1 MDKLLEV
8 RAYILKFYARYSR
21 YIDAALKFVLAIMTF
36 LFVNNHVGYLE
47 SLANPLIA
55 IGLSVICIF
64 LPQSMTALFGA
75 LMVVIQ
81 FFALAPGAAIVAWLV
96 MLVMFSFYFRFAPG
110 KSAVLLLT
118 PIAFAMRVPVLVPIV
133 FGLVS
138 GPACAIP
145 IAFGVIVYYMVTYV
159 KSYATVIETVAE
171 AGIMEEITAFIQQ
184 LFSNKEMWM
193 IIVSFTICLL
203 FVYNI
208 RCLVIDYAREIAVVA
223 GVLVHLIMMTFG
235 YVMMDINVSYLE
247 LIISSIIAVII
258 AIALKVF
265 VISVD
270 YSRSEHLQFEDDEY
284 YYYVK
289 AVPKVTV
296 AVPEKTVKKINVR
309 QETEMIDTEEVKQSL
324 DRTQKKPVQEETINE
339 IDIDES
345 EIQKIIEQELNR

>member
-21 YIDAALKFVLAIMTF
+21 YVDATLKFVLALMTF
-36 LFVNNHVGYLE
+36 SFVSNHVGYLE
-47 SLANPLIA
+47 ALANPVVT

-64 LPQSMTALFGA
+64 LPQAMTAMFAA
-75 LMVVIQ
+75 LMIIIQ
-81 FFALAPGAAIVAWLV
+81 FFTLAPGAAIVACLM
-96 MLVMFSFYFRFAPG
+96 MLIMFSFYFRFSPG
-110 KSAVLLLT
+110 KSNVLLLT
-118 PIAFAMRVPVLVPIV
+118 PIAFSMRVPVLIPIV
-133 FGLVS
+133 FGLVG
-138 GPACAIP
+138 GPVYAVP
-145 IAFGVIVYYMVTYV
+145 ITFGIAVYYMVTYV
-159 KSYATVIETVAE
+159 KSYATMIETVAE
-171 AGIMEEITAFIQQ
+171 AGVMEQITAFTEQ

-193 IIVSFTICLL
+193 IIISFTICLL

-208 RCLVIDYAREIAVVA
+208 RCLEIDYAREIAVVA

-235 YVMMDINVSYLE
+235 YVMMDINVLYLE
-247 LIISSIIAVII
+247 LILGSIIAVII
-258 AIALKVF
+258 AILLKMF

-324 DRTQKKPVQEETINE
+324 DRTQKKPVQEETTKE
-339 IDIDES
+339 MQLDES
-345 EIQKIIEQELNR
+345 EIQKIIEQELKK